1 MNWTRTRGNVR
12 TGMLETS
19 RIVHESALRSGVD
32 NGCTSDQIFNRFIN
46 RTPTI
51 ELLYAYRDT
60 IRPVDHAYRLLVC
73 FFFSVFFWHISMSQ
87 HFYFRLY
94 SCLQGDLFLKANRT
108 EFTGIAEETYS
119 TLSCCRLLC
128 CFRSCKVATL
138 FATVLL
144 P

>member
-1 MNWTRTRGNVR
+1 
-12 TGMLETS
+12 MLETS

-51 ELLYAYRDT
+51 ELLYSYRDT

-73 FFFSVFFWHISMSQ
+73 FFFCFFLTHFDVATLLA
-87 HFYFRLY
+87 FYFRLY